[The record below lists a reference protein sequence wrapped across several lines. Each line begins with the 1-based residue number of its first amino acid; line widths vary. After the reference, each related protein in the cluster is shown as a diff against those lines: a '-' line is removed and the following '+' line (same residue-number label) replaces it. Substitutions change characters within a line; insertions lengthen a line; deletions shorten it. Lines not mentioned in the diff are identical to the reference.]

1 VPSSVKRRRKTKK
14 RFLLPPCVPCCTSRN
29 NTADDTWDTCNS
41 SSGERKSRTKRTF
54 IFVRTFN
61 ELKNEK
67 MKKYFLFGRSINN
80 NDDDDDDDKI
90 DRYKINASI
99 ARSIIL

>member
-1 VPSSVKRRRKTKK
+1 M
-14 RFLLPPCVPCCTSRN
+14 
-29 NTADDTWDTCNS
+29 
-41 SSGERKSRTKRTF
+41 RT
-54 IFVRTFN
+54 VN

-80 NDDDDDDDKI
+80 TDDDDDDKI

>member
-1 VPSSVKRRRKTKK
+1 MRK
-14 RFLLPPCVPCCTSRN
+14 
-29 NTADDTWDTCNS
+29 
-41 SSGERKSRTKRTF
+41 
-54 IFVRTFN
+54 FN

-80 NDDDDDDDKI
+80 NDDVDDDKI
-90 DRYKINASI
+90 DDRYKINSSSI

>member
-1 VPSSVKRRRKTKK
+1 M
-14 RFLLPPCVPCCTSRN
+14 
-29 NTADDTWDTCNS
+29 
-41 SSGERKSRTKRTF
+41 
-54 IFVRTFN
+54 RTFN

-80 NDDDDDDDKI
+80 NDDDDDDKI

>member
-1 VPSSVKRRRKTKK
+1 MRK
-14 RFLLPPCVPCCTSRN
+14 
-29 NTADDTWDTCNS
+29 
-41 SSGERKSRTKRTF
+41 
-54 IFVRTFN
+54 FN

-90 DRYKINASI
+90 DRYKINSSI

>member
-1 VPSSVKRRRKTKK
+1 
-14 RFLLPPCVPCCTSRN
+14 
-29 NTADDTWDTCNS
+29 
-41 SSGERKSRTKRTF
+41 
-54 IFVRTFN
+54 VRTFN

-67 MKKYFLFGRSINN
+67 MKEYFLFGRSINN